1 MSLLLP
7 PSFSSCAELL
17 ARPTVAIS
25 QDTATEQRENVTF
38 CCSTPDADVTIP
50 WVFNDLPLVFR
61 ERMQLATDGKTLT
74 ILTVQREDSGTYK
87 CEAQAFRQ
95 VRSSAPT
102 FLTVNCK
109 SLSILPSP
117 SSTPPSL
124 VISFSLTAS
133 DTIQMWTRLPLDSR
147 RITI

>member
-1 MSLLLP
+1 M
-7 PSFSSCAELL
+7 
-17 ARPTVAIS
+17 
-25 QDTATEQRENVTF
+25 TF
-38 CCSTPDADVTIP
+38 RCSTQDADVTIH
-50 WVFNDLPLVFR
+50 WVFNDLPLVFH
-61 ERMQLATDGKTLT
+61 ERVQLSTDGKTLT

-87 CEAQAFRQ
+87 CEAQAFHQ

-102 FLTVNCK
+102 FLTVNRK

-117 SSTPPSL
+117 SPTPPSL

-147 RITI
+147 RITM